1 MNVFFIFL
9 GSLNDVLDRSLH
21 AIQSAESP
29 EQTTVDNDSIDSS
42 SIDFLPDADKEKDIF
57 RTKVHYIS
65 LSMF

>member
-1 MNVFFIFL
+1 VKYKVKP
-9 GSLNDVLDRSLH
+9 D
-21 AIQSAESP
+21 QTKESP